1 MRENVKIV
9 KGLKANAN
17 VQKSLDSW
25 RVWMK
30 VRLLTT
36 ERIIDR
42 SIENFNKSFVS
53 NDWFVFLFLNNKW
66 SKTTKPRLYRYDI
79 HYSWFNLAEDCL
91 VTLLN
96 KSYILSK
103 YWQTQHI
110 ISQNIFNRFCVLFS
124 KHLIRDLLISFF
136 EH

>member
-17 VQKSLDSW
+17 VQKSLDFW

-53 NDWFVFLFLNNKW
+53 NDWFVFLSLNNKW
-66 SKTTKPRLYRYDI
+66 GKTTKPRLYRYDI
-79 HYSWFNLAEDCL
+79 HYNLAEDCL

-110 ISQNIFNRFCVLFS
+110 ISQNIFNRFSVLFS